1 MESKELSAHVLE
13 VNDVAKEIDTSLDTG
28 LSEEEVGVRIEKYG
42 FNELIQT
49 RKVSALQIFIGQFKD
64 FLVYLLF
71 FAIGV
76 SVVVGI
82 YELSR
87 GRDPTEFM
95 DALVILIILIL
106 NAILGFYQEFKA
118 EKAVESLKKMAPH
131 NAKVKRGGKVREI
144 DVREVVPGDIIKLDE
159 GDKIPADARLNKAYS
174 LYIDEAILTGESQPV
189 EKDLNLYKEK
199 TMLADRKNM
208 VYSNTIITRGNGE
221 AIVVRTGMKTEVG
234 KIAEKIQEEEPEK
247 SPFQQEVD
255 RFGKQLGI
263 IIMIICL
270 FVFLFELIIIIAT
283 EGIKFGDEEINNIV
297 EALAIAISL
306 AVSAVPE
313 GLVVVITV
321 VMSIGMRKMAERH
334 ALVKT
339 LTAVET
345 LGRVNIICSD
355 KTGTLTKNE
364 MTVKKVYLGGKEFD
378 VEGVGYTLNGKIINS
393 SGNPVKLDDDVY
405 LRKYLEICL
414 LCNNSIVS
422 PKDNNPI
429 ETDVIGDPTEISLK
443 VLAKKMHLN
452 VKAEKIDEIP
462 FSSDRKMMAVVI
474 RMNGE
479 FYSLIKGAPDVL
491 MHNAGKGLYNGEI
504 KPFSEVEDTYLSKCF

>member
-1 MESKELSAHVLE
+1 MESKELNAHVFE
-13 VNDVAKEIDTSLDTG
+13 VDKVAKEIDTNINTG
-28 LSEEEVGVRIEKYG
+28 LTEEEVGIRLEKYG

-49 RKVSALQIFIGQFKD
+49 RKVSALEIFIGQFKD
-64 FLVYLLF
+64 FLVYLLL
-71 FAIGV
+71 FAIGI
-76 SVVVGI
+76 SVLVGF

-95 DALVILIILIL
+95 DAIVILIILIL

-118 EKAVESLKKMAPH
+118 ERAVESLKKMAPH
-131 NAKVKRGGKVREI
+131 NAKVKREGRIREI
-144 DVREVVPGDIIKLDE
+144 EVRDVVPGDIIKLDE
-159 GDKIPADARLNKAYS
+159 GDKIPADARLIIKYS
-174 LYIDEAILTGESQPV
+174 MYVDEAILTGESQPV
-189 EKDLNLYKEK
+189 EKDLKLYEEK

-247 SPFQQEVD
+247 SPFQKEVN

-283 EGIKFGDEEINNIV
+283 EGTTFSDEEINEIV
-297 EALAIAISL
+297 EALALSITL

-313 GLVVVITV
+313 GLIVVITV
-321 VMSIGMRKMAERH
+321 VMSIGMRKMAERN

-345 LGRVNIICSD
+345 LGRVDIICSD

-364 MTVKKVYLGGKEFD
+364 MTVKKVYLGGIEYD
-378 VEGVGYTLNGKIINS
+378 VEGVGYSLEGKI
-393 SGNPVKLDDDVY
+393 V
-405 LRKYLEICL
+405 
-414 LCNNSIVS
+414 
-422 PKDNNPI
+422 
-429 ETDVIGDPTEISLK
+429 
-443 VLAKKMHLN
+443 
-452 VKAEKIDEIP
+452 
-462 FSSDRKMMAVVI
+462 
-474 RMNGE
+474 
-479 FYSLIKGAPDVL
+479 
-491 MHNAGKGLYNGEI
+491 
-504 KPFSEVEDTYLSKCF
+504 